1 MKNPEDT
8 ATIERDLLAVDA
20 ALSKGAATD
29 EDPSARELQELA
41 LALRADSP
49 VPDRALAEE
58 LGRRVE
64 AGFPPEH
71 GSGPSRLRLPRVS
84 LLPVAG
90 VVAPLVLI
98 VVVVFAA
105 GGPLQG
111 GGDDDAGDGG
121 GGGSVASE
129 AAPGAGAG
137 ESGGGGRAEGSLA
150 QPPLPGTAFAP
161 RHRERRIERSIA
173 MTLTAPDDEI
183 PALAEDVNRVAT
195 RYGGFVLRS
204 ELDTGDGGATGS
216 YELRIPSNRL
226 QGAVRALAGLA
237 TVSSQSQSGQDVT
250 RDFVTTAD
258 RLEAARAERR
268 SLLRRLENAH
278 TDSEAEAL
286 RARLDLVAGEING
299 LRSQLRYL
307 RLRTDYAI
315 VSVDL
320 IGEESD
326 SGSSGGGGSFDDAVS
341 DAGDL
346 LVGFAGVLIRVLAIV
361 LPVGLIAAVV
371 WVGTAAVRR
380 RRRESALA

>member
-8 ATIERDLLAVDA
+8 TTIERDLRAVDA
-20 ALSKGAATD
+20 ALSRGAPTH

-49 VPDRALAEE
+49 APDRAFAGE

-64 AGFPPEH
+64 AGFPPEP
-71 GSGPSRLRLPRVS
+71 GLRPSRFRLPRMR

-111 GGDDDAGDGG
+111 GGDEDDEAGGG
-121 GGGSVASE
+121 GGGSALSE
-129 AAPGAGAG
+129 PAPGASAA
-137 ESGGGGRAEGSLA
+137 EAGGRRGEDTLA
-150 QPPLPGTAFAP
+150 QPALPGTAFAP
-161 RHRERRIERSIA
+161 KQRERRIERSIA

-183 PALAEDVNRVAT
+183 PALADDVNRVAA
-195 RYGGFVLRS
+195 RYDGFVLRS

-250 RDFVTTAD
+250 REFVTTAD

-268 SLLRRLENAH
+268 SLLRRLENAE
-278 TDSEAEAL
+278 TDSEAEAV

-299 LRSQLRYL
+299 LRSQLRDL

-320 IGEESD
+320 IGDETD
-326 SGSSGGGGSFDDAVS
+326 SGSSGDGGSFDDAVG

-361 LPVGLIAAVV
+361 LPVGLMAALV
-371 WVGTAAVRR
+371 WVGAAAVRR

>member
-1 MKNPEDT
+1 
-8 ATIERDLLAVDA
+8 
-20 ALSKGAATD
+20 
-29 EDPSARELQELA
+29 
-41 LALRADSP
+41 
-49 VPDRALAEE
+49 
-58 LGRRVE
+58 
-64 AGFPPEH
+64 
-71 GSGPSRLRLPRVS
+71 
-84 LLPVAG
+84 
-90 VVAPLVLI
+90 VLI
-98 VVVVFAA
+98 VVLVFAV

-111 GGDDDAGDGG
+111 DGNDDTGDGGG
-121 GGGSVASE
+121 GGGSVARE
-129 AAPGAGAG
+129 PAPEAGAG
-137 ESGGGGRAEGSLA
+137 DSGGGQAEGTLA

-173 MTLTAPDDEI
+173 MTLTAPDDEV
-183 PALAEDVNRVAT
+183 PALADDVNRVAA

-204 ELDTGDGGATGS
+204 ELDTGDAGATGS

-250 RDFVTTAD
+250 RDFVTAAD

-268 SLLRRLENAH
+268 SLLHRLEDADS
-278 TDSEAEAL
+278 DSEAEAV

-299 LRSQLRYL
+299 LRSQLRDL

-320 IGEESD
+320 VGDGSD
-326 SGSSGGGGSFDDAVS
+326 SGSNGGGGSFDDAVG
-341 DAGDL
+341 DAGGL
-346 LVGFAGVLIRVLAIV
+346 LVGFAGVLIRVLAIAV
-361 LPVGLIAAVV
+361 PVGLIVAVV